1 MSQSKIAT
9 LKQHLVS
16 AVYQGHKLA
25 LDTQFDSW
33 IEGGRIEPCSKTING
48 NGLLAARFYY
58 SGVISIN
65 PCSAPAAL
73 ICAFASFWLQN
84 NGGKYD
90 SRDLEFSADVN
101 DDNSNEVE
109 LMIEQLCEEIELVQ
123 TDNGPFELDGIRY
136 DFGEQSVWIAE
147 EFTLLG
153 QISRA

>member
-9 LKQHLVS
+9 LKQHLAS
-16 AVYQGHKLA
+16 AEYQGHKLA

-33 IEGGRIEPCSKTING
+33 IEGGRIEPSSKTING

-65 PCSAPAAL
+65 PCFAPAAL

-84 NGGKYD
+84 NGGRYD
-90 SRDLEFSADVN
+90 SPDIEFSADVN

-109 LMIEQLCEEIELVQ
+109 LTIEKLCEDIELVQ
-123 TDNGPFELDGIRY
+123 TPNGPFELNGSRY
-136 DFGEQSVWIAE
+136 DFGEQSLWIAE
-147 EFTLLG
+147 AFILEG
-153 QISRA
+153 HVSRA

>member
-90 SRDLEFSADVN
+90 SRDIEFSADVN

-109 LMIEQLCEEIELVQ
+109 LMIEQLSEEIELVQ
-123 TDNGPFELDGIRY
+123 TDNGPFELDGTRY

>member
-1 MSQSKIAT
+1 MSQSKIAM

-123 TDNGPFELDGIRY
+123 TENGPFELDGIRY

>member
-1 MSQSKIAT
+1 MSQSKIAM

-16 AVYQGHKLA
+16 VVYQGHKLA

-90 SRDLEFSADVN
+90 SHDIEFSADVN

>member
-1 MSQSKIAT
+1 MSQSKIAM

-90 SRDLEFSADVN
+90 SRDIEFSADVN

-123 TDNGPFELDGIRY
+123 TENGSFELDGIRY

>member
-1 MSQSKIAT
+1 MSQSKIAM

>member
-1 MSQSKIAT
+1 MSQSKIAM

-90 SRDLEFSADVN
+90 SRDIEFSADVN

-109 LMIEQLCEEIELVQ
+109 LMIEQLSEEIELVQ

>member
-1 MSQSKIAT
+1 M

>member
-1 MSQSKIAT
+1 MSQSKIAM

-90 SRDLEFSADVN
+90 SRDIEFSADVN

>member
-1 MSQSKIAT
+1 MSQSKIAM

-90 SRDLEFSADVN
+90 SRDIEFSADVN

-109 LMIEQLCEEIELVQ
+109 LMIEQLSEEIELVQ
-123 TDNGPFELDGIRY
+123 TDNGPFELDGTRY